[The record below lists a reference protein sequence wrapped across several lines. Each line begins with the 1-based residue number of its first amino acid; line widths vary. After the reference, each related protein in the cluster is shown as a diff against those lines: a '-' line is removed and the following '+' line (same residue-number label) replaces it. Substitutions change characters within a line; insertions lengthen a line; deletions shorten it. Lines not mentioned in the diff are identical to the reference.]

1 MTSFHVRTSAPTR
14 STRHLTALDEGVLSR
29 FVRWLGVQ
37 WKDVLGNNSGFAKA
51 GNEDEDTAAGVRTEV
66 FEAVNVTKGVV
77 LASRV
82 EWAGTSEARRR
93 GLLGRDHIDS
103 NEGAYIVPTQWIHMF
118 GMRFPIDV
126 AFLGDDGR
134 VLHVCHA
141 LDPNRLSP
149 IVWRAE
155 GALELAAGTLE
166 RTETEIGDI
175 IELR

>member
-1 MTSFHVRTSAPTR
+1 MTSLHVRTNAATR
-14 STRHLTALDEGVLSR
+14 SARHLTALDEGVLSR

-51 GNEDEDTAAGVRTEV
+51 GDENEGVAADACTEV
-66 FEAVNVTKGVV
+66 FEAVNITKGVV
-77 LASRV
+77 VAARV

-93 GLLGRDHIDS
+93 GLLGRDHIDPS
-103 NEGAYIVPTQWIHMF
+103 EGAYIVPTQWIHMF

-141 LDPNRLSP
+141 LDPNHLSP

-166 RTETEIGDI
+166 RTKTEIGDI